1 MRMSAEYALGIVP
14 PPDESMPPD
23 SPIYRSLRILRFYS
37 ASGGAA
43 SAGANCQ
50 MCFQG
55 VRGGGGSGQASGGSA
70 GPRGAAARFLFSQLR
85 RSSRLWQRRPA
96 NPFLRSG
103 VRSVFLFPRRVR
115 ALGFQRLLA
124 EQPSQHGP
132 SGTAPCDQLVR
143 GNAMSASH
151 QATVVPVSGRFG
163 GYFNNIDASA
173 CGHCPPWR
181 RRQSDQQTIAVYRGA
196 ASEHSPS
203 ARFASSARPGDRFKV
218 RARSSALLH
227 SAYCLS
233 WRCTSP

>member
-1 MRMSAEYALGIVP
+1 MWRRRICQHPIVKCAFR
-14 PPDESMPPD
+14 ESERAREARRPFC
-23 SPIYRSLRILRFYS
+23 SRSQ
-37 ASGGAA
+37 GPVAA
-43 SAGANCQ
+43 
-50 MCFQG
+50 
-55 VRGGGGSGQASGGSA
+55 
-70 GPRGAAARFLFSQLR
+70 LR
-85 RSSRLWQRRPA
+85 RSSRLLAAAAGQ
-96 NPFLRSG
+96 SVSSVG

-143 GNAMSASH
+143 GNAARVRSVRGLF
-151 QATVVPVSGRFG
+151 Q
-163 GYFNNIDASA
+163 YIDASA

>member
-1 MRMSAEYALGIVP
+1 MEAPHLPAP
-14 PPDESMPPD
+14 
-23 SPIYRSLRILRFYS
+23 
-37 ASGGAA
+37 
-43 SAGANCQ
+43 NCQ

-55 VRGGGGSGQASGGSA
+55 VRA
-70 GPRGAAARFLFSQLR
+70 GPGGAAAFLFSQPRASCGFAAVFSPSGSGGRPIRFFGR
-85 RSSRLWQRRPA
+85 RSIRFFVSAACSSSRLPASSCRAAVATRPIGYGRHVISWFGATPCRRATKLPSCPCPVGSGA
-96 NPFLRSG
+96 N
-103 VRSVFLFPRRVR
+103 
-115 ALGFQRLLA
+115 
-124 EQPSQHGP
+124 
-132 SGTAPCDQLVR
+132 
-143 GNAMSASH
+143 
-151 QATVVPVSGRFG
+151 
-163 GYFNNIDASA
+163 ASA

>member
-1 MRMSAEYALGIVP
+1 MWRRRICQHPIVKCAFR
-14 PPDESMPPD
+14 ESERAREARRPFC
-23 SPIYRSLRILRFYS
+23 SRSQ
-37 ASGGAA
+37 GPVAA
-43 SAGANCQ
+43 
-50 MCFQG
+50 
-55 VRGGGGSGQASGGSA
+55 
-70 GPRGAAARFLFSQLR
+70 LR
-85 RSSRLWQRRPA
+85 RSSRLLAAAAGQ
-96 NPFLRSG
+96 SVSSVG

-124 EQPSQHGP
+124 EQPLQHGP
-132 SGTAPCDQLVR
+132 SGTAPCEELVR

-163 GYFNNIDASA
+163 GYFNQPCDDIDASA

-203 ARFASSARPGDRFKV
+203 ARFASSARPGDKFKV